1 MPTKNNTVFCV
12 NHPDVPMVRNEG
24 FNAITQVTKDGSN
37 VSFNPSTGVPTVLF
51 FCNSCGYIEMYAAA
65 KTGLWK

>member
-1 MPTKNNTVFCV
+1 
-12 NHPDVPMVRNEG
+12 MVRNEG